1 MNIETFLQQLYPA
14 LGGQANVGR
23 WQAGEGELCLIVK
36 DRSMVDLT
44 ALRGVPGVAAA
55 ELGRNRLRVALQK
68 DTQEELHMAKKKEN
82 YDELAKKI
90 LGLVGGEANIANVT
104 HCITRLRFNLKDE
117 SKADTE
123 AIKATP
129 GVVGVTVA
137 NGQYQVI
144 IGAEVGQ
151 VYEKLTA
158 QLHSDLGGGA
168 VPADDGKKGSLVS
181 RLIDTVTGIFTPILP
196 PLTAAGMLKA
206 VLAILVAFKLVTSDS
221 STYQVV
227 NFMADATFYFLPI
240 LLANSAAKKL
250 GCNPFLAMML
260 GGILIHPNFVS
271 MVASSQETGVAIT
284 IFGLPIYNATYSSSV
299 IPILLGVLLMSKIE
313 PLANRYSPKAIRFFT
328 APLITMF
335 IVGIATLCVLGPIG
349 YIISNFLASAIN
361 GLSNIAPWLAPTVI
375 GTLLPFLVMTGT
387 HHALTPIGI
396 NNRMTIGFDTII
408 YPGQLASNIA
418 QGAAALAV
426 SFKTKD
432 LELKQLTSSTGITA
446 VCGITE
452 PVLYGVTMKIRTN
465 MIAAMIG
472 GGVGGFFMGLVNTK
486 NYSGGSPGLLTLP
499 SYIGLDAPMS
509 NFYFACAGAA
519 IAFVVGFAVSYIL
532 YKDPVKKDA

>member
-1 MNIETFLQQLYPA
+1 MNQEQFLQQVYPYI
-14 LGGQANVGR
+14 GGQANVGR
-23 WQAGEGELCLIVK
+23 WQASGDKLYITVK
-36 DRSMVDLT
+36 DRSMVDL
-44 ALRGVPGVAAA
+44 ASVRGVPGVAAA
-55 ELGRNRLRVALQK
+55 ELGRSRLSITVQP
-68 DTQEELHMAKKKEN
+68 DSQEELYMAKKGN

-90 LGLVGGEANIANVT
+90 IALVGGEANIANVT

-123 AIKATP
+123 AIRSTP
-129 GVVGVTVA
+129 GVVGVTSA

-144 IGAEVGQ
+144 IGAEVTQ
-151 VYEKLTA
+151 VYEKVAA
-158 QLHSDLGGGA
+158 QLHNLEGGSA
-168 VPADDGKKGSLVS
+168 APAKQEGSFVS
-181 RLIDTVTGIFTPILP
+181 RLIDTITGIFTPILP

-206 VLAILVAFKLVTSDS
+206 VLAILVAFKLVDSAS

-250 GCNPFLAMML
+250 GCNPYLAMML

-271 MVASSQETGVAIT
+271 MVTASKETGDAIT
-284 IFGLPIYNATYSSSV
+284 VFGLPIYNATYSSSV
-299 IPILLGVLLMSKIE
+299 IPILLGVLLMSKVE
-313 PLANRYSPKAIRFFT
+313 PLANKFAPKAVRFFT
-328 APLITMF
+328 APLITMLV
-335 IVGIATLCVLGPIG
+335 VGIATLCVLGPIG
-349 YIISNFLASAIN
+349 YVISNILASAIN
-361 GLSNIAPWLAPTVI
+361 GLSTIAPWLAPTII
-375 GTLLPFLVMTGT
+375 GALLPFLVMTGT

-426 SFKTKD
+426 SFKTKNM
-432 LELKQLTSSTGITA
+432 ELKELTSSTGITA

-465 MIAAMIG
+465 MIAAMVG
-472 GGVGGFFMGLVNTK
+472 GGVGGFFMGLMNTK

-519 IAFVVGFAVSYIL
+519 IAFVVGFVVSFIL
-532 YKDPVKKDA
+532 YKDPVEGQENA